1 MCARQ
6 LNKHFAGNIKK
17 ILLRLNRT
25 ASAAVLI
32 QSAIVRKQ
40 FSIPYDEM
48 QNVNLSC
55 ICYAKA
61 ISRFTSVPFYCS
73 DFFQIPA
80 DCRRLTSQRPTRPN
94 STALSRRRPE
104 LEISLLLINNLQL

>member
-32 QSAIVRKQ
+32 QSAIVGKQ
-40 FSIPYDEM
+40 YSIPYDEM
-48 QNVNLSC
+48 
-55 ICYAKA
+55 
-61 ISRFTSVPFYCS
+61 
-73 DFFQIPA
+73 
-80 DCRRLTSQRPTRPN
+80 
-94 STALSRRRPE
+94 
-104 LEISLLLINNLQL
+104 